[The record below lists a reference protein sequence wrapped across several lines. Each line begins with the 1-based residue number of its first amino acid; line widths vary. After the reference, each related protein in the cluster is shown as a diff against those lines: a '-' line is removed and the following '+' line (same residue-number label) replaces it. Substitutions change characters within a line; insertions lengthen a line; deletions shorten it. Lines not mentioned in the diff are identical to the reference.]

1 MFLQNR
7 IRPTAAVLFFVFF
20 AASLFI
26 LNACKKDDGVE
37 EPEPQKG
44 IKQFAG
50 NYGWTCASGQNCQ
63 DVFELE
69 LEQGSVVSF
78 QAGPVSA
85 GSVAQISLY
94 APGTVL
100 GGVNLFTGTTK
111 ELLCNAAG
119 KCDENQAGQLKNN
132 FAVPA
137 TGVYQFA
144 VSRNWSLSCEA
155 KGTYK
160 LKIAS
165 DRNFTFNKQTVE
177 DAVAKV
183 KESEC
188 K

>member
-1 MFLQNR
+1 MFSNNR
-7 IRPTAAVLFFVFF
+7 IRPAAAILFFLFF
-20 AASLFI
+20 ATALVVF
-26 LNACKKDDGVE
+26 NGCKKDGGTD

-50 NYGWTCASGQNCQ
+50 SYGWTCASGQNCQ
-63 DVFELE
+63 DVFEME
-69 LEQGSVVSF
+69 LEKGSIATF

-85 GSVAQISLY
+85 GSVAQIALY
-94 APGTVL
+94 APGIAL

-111 ELLCNAAG
+111 ELLCNVAS
-119 KCDENQAGQLKNN
+119 KCEENQAGQLKSN
-132 FAVPA
+132 FAIPA

-144 VSRNWSLSCEA
+144 VSRDWGKSCEA

-160 LKIAS
+160 IKITS
-165 DRNFTFNKQTVE
+165 DRNFTFNKQTLE

-183 KESEC
+183 KEAEC